1 MTVVSFVGV
10 VGIVGG
16 GAYVYSQ
23 KDAIIES
30 AKEAAMEEI
39 SAAIPGLLSGAMGGS
54 VGGLIPGGA
63 GASASG
69 TGSTGNLIPTPN
81 APLGLGF

>member
-10 VGIVGG
+10 VGIIGG

-39 SAAIPGLLSGAMGGS
+39 TEALPGLLSGALGGS
-54 VGGLIPGGA
+54 PSDIILAILVLV
-63 GASASG
+63 
-69 TGSTGNLIPTPN
+69 L
-81 APLGLGF
+81 L